1 MSALALIAKSRGVSI
16 TGCDANPGG
25 APEVAELGVPVAA
38 GHDESHVRGARAVV
52 YTAAVPQDH
61 PELQA
66 ARAARIPVIK
76 RAAALQSAIDEGKT
90 VAVAG
95 THGKTTTTV
104 MTALALDACGLDPTA
119 IVGGRVSG

>member
-52 YTAAVPQDH
+52 YTAAVPQEATMRISTN
-61 PELQA
+61 PIRL
-66 ARAARIPVIK
+66 RASIWPDPG
-76 RAAALQSAIDEGKT
+76 S
-90 VAVAG
+90 
-95 THGKTTTTV
+95 
-104 MTALALDACGLDPTA
+104 PTA
-119 IVGGRVSG
+119 KIFHARRGRGRSRCG